1 MINKIDFLSPPITLF
16 HLERRTHTSKV
27 GGFLVILMI
36 LIIIFY
42 ISLQLYDLISHRKI
56 TTIFH
61 KKFEFEAGYYSFN
74 SSSIFHFIQIF
85 SSENGGYFDKY
96 DSKYIRAYTT
106 YVRSNFSYE
115 NLDLY
120 DHWVFDICRKGI
132 DDKGLEPY
140 LFNNIENFTNA
151 VCIRHYYNSTEK
163 KYYSIED
170 KGFLWPYLEHG
181 TAQKNNIY
189 LTTIIEKCS
198 NNSKMNDI
206 FGKCPPQKDIDD
218 YLSKYFAFYFYF
230 TDMQVD
236 PTNFS
241 YPVQKYIQVIST
253 GIVNS
258 NIFAENY
265 LHFSPLRVKTI
276 IGSIVGTSNHI
287 NSFFFD
293 FNHKGFANNNE
304 KNFIITKFYH
314 LMENTVQIYE
324 RKYNNIYDILAEIGG
339 EMQFIFYIFYWIN
352 YAYNKYIIAYDTNS
366 LFFSIRGDNLYNEE
380 SKNFNLNQFKKKSL
394 RNIRC
399 IPDGIN
405 PNINDK
411 IKIQNFLESEPGNEN
426 VKNKYSDK
434 FLKKYDLPTQ
444 AMKRINTN
452 YNSSNIL
459 LQEKSIVENLEN
471 INNSIVEE
479 IRTKNINNKIY
490 DKNNKINKN
499 RKGKRHS
506 NGDIINKMPL
516 SIKYLNKIEHKKK
529 KSVKITDLKLKA
541 IKYFSYID
549 FLKTLIFKKEK
560 ESHNFMRVF
569 RKHLLSE
576 EHLFKSHIKIIFLE
590 KQHNFT
596 GEEKTNA
603 LECFKE
609 L

>member
-444 AMKRINTN
+444 AIKRINTN